1 MIGTAKSSPARVSL
15 DGVEIVYDTFG
26 DPAYPPLLLIAGLA
40 NQMIDWR
47 DEFCSELAEQGYW
60 VVRFDNRDAGLST
73 RLDGIE
79 TPGLFAISS
88 AYVLGTSIRASY
100 TLLDM
105 AADALGVLDT
115 LGIETSHVVGG
126 SLGGMIALALAIHHP
141 NRVRSLILGMSTI
154 DPRRRPLPRPKTWPL
169 FWSAPRCWEDYLAH
183 FLRVKRLL
191 SGPRFPLDEADARQ
205 LAWQLYERCP
215 NPAGTARQLA
225 AILTSRHQLQGAHS
239 LAIPT
244 LITHGAADPL
254 LPVAHA
260 WNAAQ
265 VIPEAKLLII
275 DGLGHEFPRPIWPTI
290 IRAIREHAV

>member
-1 MIGTAKSSPARVSL
+1 MIGTAKSPPERV
-15 DGVEIVYDTFG
+15 
-26 DPAYPPLLLIAGLA
+26 
-40 NQMIDWR
+40 
-47 DEFCSELAEQGYW
+47 
-60 VVRFDNRDAGLST
+60 
-73 RLDGIE
+73 
-79 TPGLFAISS
+79 
-88 AYVLGTSIRASY
+88 
-100 TLLDM
+100 
-105 AADALGVLDT
+105 
-115 LGIETSHVVGG
+115 
-126 SLGGMIALALAIHHP
+126 
-141 NRVRSLILGMSTI
+141 
-154 DPRRRPLPRPKTWPL
+154 
-169 FWSAPRCWEDYLAH
+169 
-183 FLRVKRLL
+183 L
-191 SGPRFPLDEADARQ
+191 SGPRFPLDGADAGQ

-225 AILTSRHQLQGAHS
+225 AILASRHQLQGAHS

>member
-1 MIGTAKSSPARVSL
+1 MIGAAKSSPARVSL

-73 RLDGIE
+73 RLDGTE

-88 AYVLGTSIRASY
+88 AYVLGTSIRASF

-105 AADALGVLDT
+105 A
-115 LGIETSHVVGG
+115 
-126 SLGGMIALALAIHHP
+126 
-141 NRVRSLILGMSTI
+141 
-154 DPRRRPLPRPKTWPL
+154 
-169 FWSAPRCWEDYLAH
+169 
-183 FLRVKRLL
+183 
-191 SGPRFPLDEADARQ
+191 ADARQ

-225 AILTSRHQLQGAHS
+225 AILASRHQLQGAHS

-260 WNAAQ
+260 RNAAR

-275 DGLGHEFPRPIWPTI
+275 DGLGHEFPRQIWSTI
-290 IRAIREHAV
+290 IRAIREYVV